1 MAAPR
6 AVGGRLPAGGV
17 ADGGVGAHAAAELV
31 TWQYGPVGRTVG
43 LLELALGR
51 RDEAKR
57 RLREAVALRERIDA
71 RAFLAI
77 ARHDV
82 GELLLPSAE
91 GLRLLDQARD
101 AADELGMPG
110 LTKRARAVCTWRST
124 RSFAT

>member
-1 MAAPR
+1 MDDNPSAIS
-6 AVGGRLPAGGV
+6 
-17 ADGGVGAHAAAELV
+17 
-31 TWQYGPVGRTVG
+31 
-43 LLELALGR
+43 ELALGR
-51 RDEAKR
+51 RDEAER

-77 ARHDV
+77 ARHDL

-110 LTKRARAVCTWRST
+110 LTKRARAACT
-124 RSFAT
+124 